1 MRQSRAPRGATRMED
16 AARHIKGVKSV
27 DGDADNF
34 LIKGK
39 TIQETLEFVFGSGSR
54 TGSESSEK
62 EQEEA
67 E

>member
-39 TIQETLEFVFGSGSR
+39 TIQEQLEECFEIFLDL
-54 TGSESSEK
+54 EKSSEK
-62 EQEEA
+62 SSEKS
-67 E
+67 